1 MCLALISSHFAS
13 SSGETLGFTSCR
25 FPAKME
31 QPLRPRKPF
40 TIRSTLSPSAFT
52 LRAAWAPAAP
62 PPITTTSVS
71 IVLGMFP
78 LKARLES
85 EPARSMT
92 PKCTSDQDEHHELR
106 KTPGGCGKPLCE
118 PLAPGAVTE
127 ITEFPHR
134 SRGR

>member
-1 MCLALISSHFAS
+1 MCLALISSHFTS
-13 SSGETLGFTSCR
+13 SSGDTLVFTSCR
-25 FPAKME
+25 LPAKME
-31 QPLRPRKPF
+31 QPLRPRNPF
-40 TIRSTLSPSAFT
+40 TIRRTLSPSACT
-52 LRAAWAPAAP
+52 LRAACAPAAP

-78 LKARLES
+78 LKTRLES

-92 PKCTSDQDEHHELR
+92 PKCGSEQHEHYELV
-106 KTPGGCGKPLCE
+106 KTPGGCGRPLCE

-134 SRGR
+134 S